1 MGSAV
6 RARPGSRITPN
17 CTLTTYTVL
26 ATFFGAGF
34 TGVEGVVFSVPPVF
48 VELGLL
54 FSTLVELELV
64 EGEDTEEATLLLAAD
79 DDAFG
84 EGSGVKGSCE
94 PGLCR

>member
-1 MGSAV
+1 V
-6 RARPGSRITPN
+6 DITPN
-17 CTLTTYTVL
+17 CTLTAYTVL
-26 ATFFGAGF
+26 GFCFFGAGF
-34 TGVEGVVFSVPPVF
+34 TGVEGVVVEPPVL

-64 EGEDTEEATLLLAAD
+64 EGDDTEEDPLLVALAS
-79 DDAFG
+79 DAVFG

>member
-1 MGSAV
+1 MDS
-6 RARPGSRITPN
+6 TPN

-26 ATFFGAGF
+26 GFCFFGAGF
-34 TGVEGVVFSVPPVF
+34 TGVEGVVVAPPVF

-64 EGEDTEEATLLLAAD
+64 EGDDTEEVVLLAVAS
-79 DDAFG
+79 DAVFG